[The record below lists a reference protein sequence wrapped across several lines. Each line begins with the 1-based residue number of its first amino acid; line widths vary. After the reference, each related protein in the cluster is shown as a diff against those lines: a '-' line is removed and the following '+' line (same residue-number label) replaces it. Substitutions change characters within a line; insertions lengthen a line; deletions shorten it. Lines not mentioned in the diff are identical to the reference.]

1 MVTVQM
7 KEELKF
13 IIMENGELF
22 VMILGVPV
30 MLQLFANSWALKVME
45 WLIIGALH
53 LGKERVVSFWTT
65 FLAVEMNQTYLTA
78 PTMG

>member
-13 IIMENGELF
+13 TIMENGELF

-45 WLIIGALH
+45 WLIIGTLN